1 MMVYHSGFIQK
12 NMIMTKQIFSVHG
25 MHCASCATLIT
36 KKLSKL
42 PGVASCEVN
51 LVSKNAEL
59 EYDQSVTSSA
69 QLAQEVKKYGYEL
82 VIPTHDQK
90 EELNHHVP
98 SNEEREIIE
107 MRKKVNVAAPL
118 AVISILIMLR
128 MIGADYGRRPSN
140 EVAMVFIHHLL
151 PIFATVMLFVIG
163 RQYVQALGR
172 YVKYG
177 VANMD
182 TLVGIGTMTA
192 FLYSFIVS
200 AFEGSLQGVLDT
212 ERLFYEAVIVVI

>member
-1 MMVYHSGFIQK
+1 
-12 NMIMTKQIFSVHG
+12 MIMTKQIFSVHG

-128 MIGADYGRRPSN
+128 MIGADYGRRPS
-140 EVAMVFIHHLL
+140 
-151 PIFATVMLFVIG
+151 
-163 RQYVQALGR
+163 
-172 YVKYG
+172 K
-177 VANMD
+177 
-182 TLVGIGTMTA
+182 
-192 FLYSFIVS
+192 
-200 AFEGSLQGVLDT
+200 LDT
-212 ERLFYEAVIVVI
+212 IDT